1 MKKYIIIAFLFTTA
15 PVVFA
20 QVPIDSIKAI
30 IKREVTNKRS
40 KSIIVGIVD
49 ANGRQI
55 VAEGYKSDQNHT
67 LPDGNTIY
75 EIGSITKVFTSLVL
89 ADMSIKHQLNL
100 IDPISKFLPK
110 TVKIPVRN
118 GKEISLLSLST
129 HRSGMPRFP
138 YNVDPK
144 NLEQPYA
151 DYTVD
156 KLYEYVSHFEPLF
169 DIDTKWRYSNVAY
182 GLLGN
187 ILTLTAKKDF
197 ETLITEEICKPL
209 NLNNTVI
216 SLTAKQK
223 SNLATGHAE
232 TGTAVGLTDLGAIG
246 PGGSIRSTANDLLTF
261 AEANLGLIKTNLSPA
276 IELTHVLQAK
286 KDGNDTY
293 TTMGWTLV
301 SDDGKNLLFKDGG
314 MPGYCTFLGID
325 KKNRIGVVVLSNSNN
340 SVSDIGRHILDA
352 QHHVEP
358 YKYPWALLDTI
369 RTTYTTKGTDAA
381 IASYHQLKAS
391 NNPSFAF
398 NENQLNYLGVEL
410 RKAGKIKEALK
421 FFTLNA
427 QEYPNTTLVYES
439 LGEIY
444 KRNKNTKMAVENFEK
459 AKKLDPENPHWAYI
473 LEQIKDA
480 PND

>member
-110 TVKIPVRN
+110 TVKTPVRN

-156 KLYEYVSHFEPLF
+156 KLYEYVSHFEPPF

-187 ILTLTAKKDF
+187 ILTLKAKKDF

-223 SNLATGHAE
+223 SNLATAHAE

-340 SVSDIGRHILDA
+340 SVSDIGRHILDN

>member
-110 TVKIPVRN
+110 TVKTPVRN

-156 KLYEYVSHFEPLF
+156 KLYEYVSHFEPPF

-187 ILTLTAKKDF
+187 ILTLKAKKGF

>member
-1 MKKYIIIAFLFTTA
+1 MKKYIIIAFLFTTV

-100 IDPISKFLPK
+100 TDPISKFLPK

-156 KLYEYVSHFEPLF
+156 KLYEYVSHFEPPF

-216 SLTAKQK
+216 SLTKKQK

-340 SVSDIGRHILDA
+340 SVSDIGRHILDN